1 MSDKV
6 PDEMNNFST
15 SSKYF
20 LFRSAILAYFGS
32 NYTNIHGQI
41 LRL

>member
-32 NYTNIHGQI
+32 NLQI
-41 LRL
+41 QISMVRY